1 MFLFFV
7 LVTAARLWPQSELF
21 KEILANFFV
30 ELLTTILVPYIYIY
44 GIYIILKIAY
54 RIKRFIKNGGW
65 QMHFFEETILFS
77 AHEAKF
83 QLSVGTNNHL

>member
-7 LVTAARLWPQSELF
+7 LVTAARLWPQSELL

-44 GIYIILKIAY
+44 GIYIILKIAH
-54 RIKRFIKNGGW
+54 RIKRFIKKWRVANAFLRG
-65 QMHFFEETILFS
+65 
-77 AHEAKF
+77 
-83 QLSVGTNNHL
+83 NNFIFRTRSEIPAFRWA